1 MASQTMH
8 SVLKRLALFLLI
20 GACAPAVAT
29 DLQQVITLKPGWNA
43 VFVEV
48 EPNQRELDTL
58 FAGMPV
64 LSVWRWLPTRGDS
77 QFIRDPAE
85 GLENLEGWFGW
96 FPEPRPEAFLSNLFR
111 MDGNTAY
118 LIRLGGTQNRQ
129 LVLTG
134 QPRFRAPRWEP
145 SAFTLTGLP
154 VDPAQPPTFAE
165 FFSASAAHQGQP
177 VFALGADGR
186 WQQVSSPAATTVKSG
201 EAYWIWTQGRSRYQG
216 RLHVVLEQG
225 DSLEYSAALEEIRV
239 VLRNFSGVNGSFLV
253 ERLGADPLPL
263 LWRNEDPETGEVG
276 WPNLQTTLMVDA
288 PANEDVFL
296 TLAVRRRAF
305 TGDRMDDI
313 LSIRDEHGQR
323 VLLYAGGNTIQP
335 GGAAA
340 AAADS
345 LMAKTAGPTFAG
357 LWVGEVRVDAVSEAQ
372 RAGTTPTPTGRE
384 FIQRFLIHVDG
395 LGQARLLKD
404 VIQMWEEGTMIPSSI
419 DPSLLE
425 VDQPGRFV
433 LLTDKNLIGLY
444 NGAALRGGQPVGVR
458 FSTVAYDF
466 ADETLEMVGGFGPAE
481 QLSTTIV
488 VEPELPTNPFL
499 HRYHPDHDNLDA
511 QFLNFRLEAYQ
522 VVRNIQLSFTVEDPL
537 GRNPPGW
544 GDSVVGGVFSES
556 ITGLHKNTIFT
567 SGLFRLRRVSAVPV
581 LNQ

>member
-1 MASQTMH
+1 MSM
-8 SVLKRLALFLLI
+8 SSCRSLLLCLALLVPL
-20 GACAPAVAT
+20 AAPAT
-29 DLQQVITLKPGWNA
+29 DLQQVIDLRPGWNA
-43 VFVEV
+43 VFVQI
-48 EPNQRELDTL
+48 EPNERDLDAL
-58 FAGMPV
+58 FAGIPV
-64 LSVWRWLPTRGDS
+64 ASVWRWLPTQGDS

-118 LIRLGGTQNRQ
+118 LIRLNGNQNRQ

-134 QPRFRAPRWEP
+134 KPRFRAPRWEAN
-145 SAFTLTGLP
+145 AFTLTGLS
-154 VDPAQPPTFAE
+154 VDPADPPTFAE
-165 FFSASAAHQGQP
+165 FFSASPAHQGQP
-177 VFALGADGR
+177 AFRLASDGR
-186 WQQVSSPAATTVKSG
+186 WQEVTAPASTTMQAG
-201 EAYWIWTQGRSRYQG
+201 EAYWIWTQGNSRYQG
-216 RLHVVLEQG
+216 RLHVVLDQG
-225 DSLEYSAALEEIRV
+225 DSIEYTAALQEIRV
-239 VLRNFSGVNGSFLV
+239 VLRNRSGVNGSFLV
-253 ERLGADPLPL
+253 ERLGGDPMPL
-263 LWRNEDPETGEVG
+263 YFLNEDPETGETG
-276 WPNLQTTLMVDA
+276 WPTLQQNLLINA

-296 TLAVRRRAF
+296 TLAVGRREF
-305 TGDRMDDI
+305 TRERMDEI
-313 LSIRDEHGQR
+313 ISIRDEHGQR

-335 GGAAA
+335 GAVAPDG
-340 AAADS
+340 
-345 LMAKTAGPTFAG
+345 LMAKTTGAGFAG
-357 LWVGEVRVDAVSEAQ
+357 LWAGEVSIDAVSEAQ
-372 RAGTTPTPTGRE
+372 QAGTEPTPAGRA
-384 FIQRFLIHVDG
+384 FVQRILVHVDS

-404 VIQMWEEGTMIPSSI
+404 VIQMWEDGTMVPSSI
-419 DPSLLE
+419 DPTLME

-444 NGAALRGGQPVGVR
+444 SGAGLRGGVPVGVR
-458 FSTVAYDF
+458 YSTVAYDF
-466 ADETLEMVGGFGPAE
+466 EDESLEMVGAFGPGD
-481 QLSTTIV
+481 QLSATLV
-488 VEPELPTNPFL
+488 VAPDLPTNPFL

-522 VVRNIQLSFTVEDPL
+522 VVRNVQLSFTIEDPL

>member
-1 MASQTMH
+1 MTSQAMH
-8 SVLKRLALFLLI
+8 SMLKRIALLLLI
-20 GACAPAVAT
+20 GACAPVAAT

-43 VFVEV
+43 VYVGI
-48 EPNQRELDTL
+48 EPNERDLDTL

-96 FPEPRPEAFLSNLFR
+96 FPEPRPEAFLSNLYR

-118 LIRLGGTQNRQ
+118 LIRMGGTQNRQ

-134 QPRFRAPRWEP
+134 KPRFRAPRWEP
-145 SAFTLTGLP
+145 NAFTLTGLS

-177 VFALGADGR
+177 VFALAADGR
-186 WQQVSSPAATTVKSG
+186 WQEVASPASTTIKAG
-201 EAYWIWTQGRSRYQG
+201 EAYWFWTQGRSRYQG

-239 VLRNFSGVNGSFLV
+239 VLRNRSGVNGTFLI
-253 ERLGADPLPL
+253 ERLGSQPLPL
-263 LWRNEDPETGEVG
+263 LFFTEDPETGETG
-276 WPNLQTTLMVDA
+276 WPTLQPFLAIDA

-296 TLAVRRRAF
+296 SLAVQRRGF
-305 TGDRMDDI
+305 TSDRMDDI

-323 VLLYAGGNTIQP
+323 VLLYAGGNTVQP
-335 GGAAA
+335 GGAAGGA
-340 AAADS
+340 T
-345 LMAKTAGPTFAG
+345 LLAKTAGPTFAG
-357 LWVGEVRVDAVSEAQ
+357 LWVGEVSIDAVSEAQ
-372 RAGTTPTPTGRE
+372 QAGTQPTPTGRD
-384 FIQRFLIHVDG
+384 FVQRFLIHVDG
-395 LGQARLLKD
+395 VGQARLLKD
-404 VIQMWEEGTMIPSSI
+404 VIQMWEEGTLMPSAI
-419 DPSLLE
+419 DPTRME

-433 LLTDKNLIGLY
+433 LLTNKNLIGLY
-444 NGAALRGGQPVGVR
+444 TGAALRGGQPVGIR

-466 ADETLEMVGGFGPAE
+466 ADETLELVGGFGPAAH
-481 QLSTTIV
+481 LSGTIV

-522 VVRNIQLSFTVEDPL
+522 VVRNVQLSFTVDDPL

-544 GDSVVGGVFSES
+544 GDTVVGGVFSES